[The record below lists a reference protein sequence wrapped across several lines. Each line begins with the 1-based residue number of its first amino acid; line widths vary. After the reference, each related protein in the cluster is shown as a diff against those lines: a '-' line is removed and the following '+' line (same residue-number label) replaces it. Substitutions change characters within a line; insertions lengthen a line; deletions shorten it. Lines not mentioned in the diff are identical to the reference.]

1 MNEREL
7 RNQMANTNGLSN
19 EQLLSELEKRAADAE
34 NRLSVLERG
43 NEGLWLSV
51 KLIDKL
57 RMSIAGLQSVMTQV
71 HVLGLRQT

>member
-1 MNEREL
+1 
-7 RNQMANTNGLSN
+7 MANTNGLSN

>member
-1 MNEREL
+1 
-7 RNQMANTNGLSN
+7 MANTNGLSN
-19 EQLLSELEKRAADAE
+19 EQLLSELEKRASDAE